1 MTPDEQLDEWL
12 KGNPIHN
19 DDRDECCPD
28 FSCCRGKDKIAP
40 LATRKRFVQAFKD
53 GDDETVNQMLLM
65 FLGGSLDYENTGV
78 KVYLAGDIPPP
89 PIKLN

>member
-28 FSCCRGKDKIAP
+28 FSCCRGIMAP
-40 LATRKRFVQAFKD
+40 DATRKCFAKAFKD

-65 FLGGSLDYENTGV
+65 FLGGLLDHENTGEE
-78 KVYLAGDIPPP
+78 VYLAGDIPPP

>member
-19 DDRDECCPD
+19 DDRCCPD

-40 LATRKRFVQAFKD
+40 LATRKRFVQARKD
-53 GDDETVNQMLLM
+53 GDEETYRRMLFM
-65 FLGGSLDYENTGV
+65 FLGEATSDEGV
-78 KVYLAGDIPPP
+78 DKEVYLAGDIPPP
-89 PIKLN
+89 IKLN